1 MEIHGLLKLVLHCT
15 SVEHYRTN
23 GMSFENTQVRDKF
36 INNHDKTVD
45 GEWFNG
51 KTAAFKV
58 GNYGIGGFVMVYSLM
73 VKY

>member
-1 MEIHGLLKLVLHCT
+1 MMGTRYCHILQQDSCQIPQVGFLVI
-15 SVEHYRTN
+15 
-23 GMSFENTQVRDKF
+23 TQVRDKF

>member
-1 MEIHGLLKLVLHCT
+1 M
-15 SVEHYRTN
+15 
-23 GMSFENTQVRDKF
+23 KF
-36 INNHDKTVD
+36 TFIFVVMMVY